1 MEMDKP
7 RPAYAG
13 EGCLVGV
20 LRVPVKVVAVLV
32 VLPVRVV
39 WDLLVA
45 VARLLNRHVLGPAGR
60 GLRRFHEAVARPVLR
75 VLGRVAKTLL
85 MLVFVWPWTGLWRHV
100 LGPAG
105 RGLARLGS
113 ALAAYVLRPLG
124 RGLALAGWALFV
136 WPWAALWRHLLAP
149 AGGALLTHLLRP
161 LGDGLRRALRAV
173 DRRLLAPLARGAALV
188 GRVLGT
194 ALFVW
199 PWVVLWRYALAPA
212 ARGSARLARATGVA
226 AAWLSRALLVWPWAR
241 LWRYAVVPV
250 GGAAYRYLL
259 APAGRGA
266 YAYLLAPLGRLL
278 VAAWHLAGR
287 ISRALGRGLVRLWR
301 GCVARP
307 CAWAYRQ
314 VATPA
319 GHLVREIWRTA
330 RAAVREARAEVRRAL
345 FGAPPREPVRSRA
358 RTLGS
363 TTAVG
368 SAPAPE
374 ISLHER
380 QG

>member
-7 RPAYAG
+7 RPANAG

-20 LRVPVKVVAVLV
+20 LRVPVKIVAVLV

-39 WDLLVA
+39 WDLLAA

-60 GLRRFHEAVARPVLR
+60 GVRRFHDAVVRPVLHG
-75 VLGRVAKTLL
+75 LGRVAVTLL
-85 MLVFVWPWTGLWRHV
+85 TLVFVRPWTGLWRYV
-100 LGPAG
+100 LSPAG

-113 ALAAYVLRPLG
+113 AVATYLLRPLG
-124 RGLALAGWALFV
+124 RGLALAAWALFV
-136 WPWAALWRHLLAP
+136 WPWVTLWRRVLTP
-149 AGGALLTHLLRP
+149 VGGALLTRLLRP
-161 LGDGLRRALRAV
+161 LGDGLGRVLRAV
-173 DRRLLAPLARGAALV
+173 GRRLLAPLARGITLAGRAL
-188 GRVLGT
+188 GM

-199 PWVVLWRYALAPA
+199 PWAGLWRY
-212 ARGSARLARATGVA
+212 V
-226 AAWLSRALLVWPWAR
+226 
-241 LWRYAVVPV
+241 VVPV
-250 GGAAYRYLL
+250 AGAAYRYLL
-259 APAGRGA
+259 APLGRGA

-278 VAAWHLAGR
+278 VGAWHLAGR

-314 VATPA
+314 VATPL
-319 GHLVREIWRTA
+319 GHVVREIWRTA